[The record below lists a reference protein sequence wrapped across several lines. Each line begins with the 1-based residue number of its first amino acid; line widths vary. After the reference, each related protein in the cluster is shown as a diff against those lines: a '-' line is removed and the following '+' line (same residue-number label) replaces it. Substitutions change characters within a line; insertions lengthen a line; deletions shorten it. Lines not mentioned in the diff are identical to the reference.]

1 MKVLITYEYLSL
13 CFNSNALYTTAG
25 PGRVRTYLSGWH
37 YGFKG
42 AIQPSKLGPA
52 LPSLPGQS
60 PRYSHCLLQCM
71 SNVFPVV
78 CVIYCRWWRWCQ
90 WSTAWWPS
98 PLTPGQWSW
107 WSGFPRCLSRWGRY
121 GALTSDTGC
130 WPRETWHCHWIGSL
144 WPEERQLKNF
154 WIMRR
159 MMSRWWSH
167 ISPRVKAGG
176 HQW

>member
-60 PRYSHCLLQCM
+60 ARYSHYTVLPAPGA
-71 SNVFPVV
+71 PVH
-78 CVIYCRWWRWCQ
+78 
-90 WSTAWWPS
+90 TEE
-98 PLTPGQWSW
+98 L
-107 WSGFPRCLSRWGRY
+107 
-121 GALTSDTGC
+121 GA
-130 WPRETWHCHWIGSL
+130 RV
-144 WPEERQLKNF
+144 LK
-154 WIMRR
+154 
-159 MMSRWWSH
+159 
-167 ISPRVKAGG
+167 A
-176 HQW
+176 